1 MALAVSLE
9 IRPAAY
15 EDVVAAE
22 LIELVQ
28 QEYVVRYGGRD
39 DAPVDPAEFSPPLG
53 LFLVAVL
60 DGVPVGCGGW
70 RDLGDG
76 RVEVKRM
83 FTAPAARGR
92 GVARALLAE
101 LERTAAAAGHDRV
114 VLETGLAQPEA
125 MTLYASAGYDPL
137 DGFGH
142 YAGQPLSRSF
152 GKDLGD

>member
-1 MALAVSLE
+1 MSLV

-15 EDVVAAE
+15 DEEVAAD
-22 LIELVQ
+22 LIEQVQ

-39 DAPVDPAEFSPPLG
+39 DAPVDPAEFSPPQG

-60 DGVPVGCGGW
+60 DGTPVGCGGW

-101 LERTAAAAGHDRV
+101 LERTAAAAGHARV

-125 MTLYASAGYDPL
+125 MTLYGSAGYDPI

-142 YAGQPLSRSF
+142 YAGRPLSRAF
-152 GKDLGD
+152 GKDLGP

>member
-1 MALAVSLE
+1 MSLE
-9 IRPAAY
+9 FRAVPYDGELAAG
-15 EDVVAAE
+15 
-22 LIELVQ
+22 LIEQVQ

-39 DAPVDPAEFSPPLG
+39 DAPVDPAEFSPPRG

-60 DGVPVGCGGW
+60 DGGPVGCGGW

-101 LERTAAAAGHDRV
+101 LERTAAAAGHGRV

-125 MTLYASAGYDPL
+125 MTLYGSAGYNPI

-142 YAGQPLSRSF
+142 YAGRPLSRAF
-152 GKDLGD
+152 GKDLGR

>member
-1 MALAVSLE
+1 MSLE
-9 IRPAAY
+9 FRPAAY
-15 EDVVAAE
+15 DDEDAAA

-39 DAPVDPAEFSPPLG
+39 DAPVDPADFTPPHG

-60 DGVPVGCGGW
+60 AGVPVGCGGW

-92 GVARALLAE
+92 GGARALLAE
-101 LERTAAAAGHDRV
+101 LERTAAAAGHARV

-125 MTLYASAGYDPL
+125 MRLYGSAGYDPL

-142 YAGQPLSRSF
+142 YAGQPLSRAF
-152 GKDLGD
+152 GKDLGGPYS

>member
-1 MALAVSLE
+1 MTLE
-9 IRPAAY
+9 FRPAGY
-15 EDVVAAE
+15 DDAAAAA

-39 DAPVDPAEFSPPLG
+39 DAPVDPAEFRPPHG

-60 DGVPVGCGGW
+60 DGAPVGCGGW

-83 FTAPAARGR
+83 FTAPVARGR

-101 LERTAAAAGHDRV
+101 LERTAAAAGHVRV

-125 MTLYASAGYDPL
+125 MKLYASAGYGPI

-142 YAGQPLSRSF
+142 YAGQPLSRAF
-152 GKDLGD
+152 TKDLDGPYS